1 MRIMLEVESA
11 SQEALKYRLPCF
23 IIQSA
28 SSRTN
33 PYILTHNNPIR
44 QLGDS
49 WKTKISQLQ
58 DDRSFKTIGHDSRAG
73 ETRDSWMLL
82 IND

>member
-1 MRIMLEVESA
+1 M
-11 SQEALKYRLPCF
+11 
-23 IIQSA
+23 
-28 SSRTN
+28 N
-33 PYILTHNNPIR
+33 PDILTYNNPIR

-73 ETRDSWMLL
+73 ETRDRWMLL